1 MKKMVKITLVSL
13 IIGFIVLNCHDGFGS
28 VGGTITVVH
37 TNNENWII
45 NYNLDK
51 KVVGIML
58 GPETKTYH
66 ESSWN
71 LPEDFELVSEK
82 DGYTWL
88 KRKDSKGFRKLSFN
102 IKTYS
107 EMVLYAP
114 QPFTVFDKGV
124 SINTGPLG
132 FSCKVN
138 LFGISEKIYEF
149 LPLFTFKGA
158 KDEKIIIPGE
168 SKTENVSIP
177 DLGSFVFFGS
187 KDAVEETENLQLI
200 IDDDFPQS
208 IQKHIAPTVKR
219 VMSYYDKNLRH
230 AIEKKLMIQMT
241 YETDTTVQYLIGGN
255 AQNNQF
261 SGKARGTVAEEDVEE
276 LVLMN
281 KAFLAHEMAHI
292 WQVKL
297 GEDNMRWYAEGGADL
312 LSYRAMIDMDIMKED
327 YLINRINECFTE
339 SKTELEKTSLEAPQI
354 QGYPQLNY
362 TAGMLTLI
370 AAEFATAA
378 DGTRDDIFKIDRELG
393 KTSIDSLNNFPQEA
407 FNKTLISL
415 GATQESVSAIE
426 YFIHNKHE
434 NPHKAYMNLFNKTGV
449 KYEVNE
455 DRLLIR
461 E

>member
-1 MKKMVKITLVSL
+1 
-13 IIGFIVLNCHDGFGS
+13 
-28 VGGTITVVH
+28 
-37 TNNENWII
+37 
-45 NYNLDK
+45 
-51 KVVGIML
+51 
-58 GPETKTYH
+58 
-66 ESSWN
+66 
-71 LPEDFELVSEK
+71 
-82 DGYTWL
+82 
-88 KRKDSKGFRKLSFN
+88 
-102 IKTYS
+102 
-107 EMVLYAP
+107 
-114 QPFTVFDKGV
+114 
-124 SINTGPLG
+124 
-132 FSCKVN
+132 
-138 LFGISEKIYEF
+138 
-149 LPLFTFKGA
+149 
-158 KDEKIIIPGE
+158 
-168 SKTENVSIP
+168 
-177 DLGSFVFFGS
+177 
-187 KDAVEETENLQLI
+187 
-200 IDDDFPQS
+200 
-208 IQKHIAPTVKR
+208 
-219 VMSYYDKNLRH
+219 
-230 AIEKKLMIQMT
+230 MIQMT